1 MIETTIM
8 KRLRRFSIA
17 VCGLGLLA
25 ANAGAA
31 VIDGI
36 NDFQPSST
44 YATSGGPS
52 NTGYASLSS
61 TFLHFGYNSPDVS
74 TGGSQHFAVA
84 YIGTTGSS
92 TPGVNFNTQQPTINF
107 AATHAFIIRL
117 DAGYKAVLAW
127 NGSSWNTTTINMP
140 TAESGNF
147 LEAAVSVTD
156 IGSPT
161 SLLFT
166 GYMLYEGAGFESSFN
181 VFPSTSFS
189 NGSYDP
195 NLTSAISLAVPE
207 PGVAWLALMP
217 AGVLAFR
224 RRRSFRSAFPSRQAA
239 G

>member
-1 MIETTIM
+1 MM
-8 KRLRRFSIA
+8 KPIPLSAIA
-17 VCGLGLLA
+17 ACGLSLICARVEG
-25 ANAGAA
+25 A
-31 VIDGI
+31 VIDGL

-61 TFLHFGYNSPDVS
+61 TFLHFGYDSPDVS
-74 TGGSQHFAVA
+74 SGGSQHFAVA

-92 TPGVNFNTQQPTINF
+92 TPGVNFNTQQPTIGF

-127 NGSSWNTTTINMP
+127 NGSSWNTTTISMP

-147 LEAAVSVTD
+147 LEAAVSVAD

-161 SLLFT
+161 NLLFT

-181 VFPSTSFS
+181 VFPSTSFT

-195 NLTSAISLAVPE
+195 NLTSSISLAVPE
-207 PGVAWLALMP
+207 PGFAWLGMMS
-217 AGVLAFR
+217 AGVFAFR
-224 RRRSFRSAFPSRQAA
+224 RLRPGRTA
-239 G
+239 

>member
-1 MIETTIM
+1 M
-8 KRLRRFSIA
+8 KPIPHPAIA
-17 VCGLGLLA
+17 ICGLSLICGTVES
-25 ANAGAA
+25 A

-52 NTGYASLSS
+52 NTGYASLSA
-61 TFLHFGYNSPDVS
+61 TFLHFGYNSSDVS

-107 AATHAFIIRL
+107 AATHAFVIRL
-117 DAGYKAVLAW
+117 DSAYKAVLAW
-127 NGSSWNTTTINMP
+127 NGVSWNTTSISMP

-147 LEAAVSVTD
+147 LEAAVSVAD
-156 IGSPT
+156 IGSPS

-166 GYMLYEGAGFESSFN
+166 GYMLYEGAGFESSYN
-181 VFPSTSFS
+181 VFPSGSFA

-195 NLTSAISLAVPE
+195 NLTSAITLAVPE
-207 PGVAWLALMP
+207 PGVAWLGMMT
-217 AGVLAFR
+217 AGVWVLR
-224 RRRSFRSAFPSRQAA
+224 RRRPA
-239 G
+239 GISL